1 MGPFIYLSSLRYSS
15 DSVSVIGS
23 CPTRI
28 RTLTDRTKTCSASH
42 YTMGQILYYRQ
53 TPLSSFVSA
62 KVERKNQTTKHFA
75 EKLFAEPF
83 YIGGV
88 FCFRVPGRPRV
99 EALSSETFIPWY
111 TFEVEK
117 TDPPQGWYIYIQRT
131 HLLLACR
138 SCVAPDRVIIMSQLC
153 LRKLNVCSLQ

>member
-1 MGPFIYLSSLRYSS
+1 MLPLHHRTICINFLSISSSPSCVTPNHRVPRGERSKCVVSRYRSKVGFEPPS
-15 DSVSVIGS
+15 APCGS
-23 CPTRI
+23 CCPTRI

-99 EALSSETFIPWY
+99 EALSSETFIP
-111 TFEVEK
+111 
-117 TDPPQGWYIYIQRT
+117 
-131 HLLLACR
+131 
-138 SCVAPDRVIIMSQLC
+138 
-153 LRKLNVCSLQ
+153 